1 MTAFD
6 TYLKQAPINFRN
18 RMKKNEFLALLQ
30 RYNLG
35 DTNSEEYKKLLNY
48 YESFQTNA
56 EWDELLGSKEEIEK
70 RMLLRIQKSLNAE
83 VIKEIPLR
91 PFYSRTI
98 FKLAAA
104 ASIVLLI
111 SIAAL
116 FKTNEIVKGNMPTDF
131 PKAETISIGS
141 DKATL
146 TLEDGSAVALEKG
159 KNYNKGNVKSNG
171 EKLVYNAKGK
181 SKVIAN
187 NILTIPRGGQF
198 FVQLA
203 DSTKVWLNSESQ
215 LKYPVAFTEGETRQV
230 ELIYGE
236 AYFEVSPSTKHKGA
250 KFKVKTQMQNVEV
263 IGTEFNI
270 KAYKNENAIY
280 TTLVKGKVAIDN
292 TKVKEILK
300 PSEQSVIGKN
310 GNDIIIS
317 KVDVDNEISWRKGL
331 FVFKGM
337 PLKEIAKVLS
347 RWYDTDIVFANP
359 ELGNVKFNGVL
370 SKNQK
375 LEEILTTIRNSN
387 FINAYEIKDKTKTI
401 TIK

>member
-1 MTAFD
+1 
-6 TYLKQAPINFRN
+6 
-18 RMKKNEFLALLQ
+18 MKKDEFLALLQ
-30 RYNLG
+30 RYNSG
-35 DTNSEEYKKLLNY
+35 DTNIEEHKKLLNY

-56 EWDELLGSKEEIEK
+56 EWDESLGSREEIEN
-70 RMLLRIQKSLNAE
+70 RMLLRIRESLKAE
-83 VIKEIPLR
+83 EVKEITLK
-91 PFYSRTI
+91 PFYFRTI
-98 FKLAAA
+98 FKMAAA
-104 ASIVLLI
+104 ASVVLLI
-111 SIAAL
+111 SLAML
-116 FKTNEIVKGNMPTDF
+116 FNTNKTVKRNIPAPLPTVAV
-131 PKAETISIGS
+131 KTIPIGS

-146 TLEDGSAVALEKG
+146 TLEDGSVVALEKG
-159 KNYNKGNVKSNG
+159 KGYTTGNASSNG
-171 EKLVYNAKGK
+171 EKLVYNVK
-181 SKVIAN
+181 SKSKAIADN
-187 NILTIPRGGQF
+187 VLTIPRGGQF

-215 LKYPVAFTEGETRQV
+215 LKYPVAFTDGQTRQV

-236 AYFEVSPSTKHKGA
+236 AYFEVSPSTRHKGA

-270 KAYKNENAIY
+270 KAYRDENAIY

-292 TKVKEILK
+292 TKAKETLK
-300 PSEQSVIGKN
+300 PSEQSVIRKN
-310 GNDIIIS
+310 NTDILIA
-317 KVDVDNEISWRKGL
+317 KVDVYNEVSWRKGL

-347 RWYDTDIVFANP
+347 RWYDTDIVFASP

-387 FINAYEIKDKTKTI
+387 FINAYEIKDKTI